1 MKKFRLFLTCLALVF
16 SGVMSAQNI
25 QVAGIVKDAATGEP
39 IPYASVQV
47 KGTRTGVNTAENGT
61 FSLSAPANGTLVIS
75 FIGYKTQE
83 VLIQNRSSINV
94 DLASEAVALDNVI
107 VVAYGTAKKESFTGS
122 AEVVKSDAIIKRST
136 STITKAIEGT
146 VAGVQTTA
154 GGGQP
159 GSGVSIRIRGNGSIK
174 ASNEPLYVVDGVPY
188 DGQISALNPNDIE
201 NMSILKDASAST
213 LYGARGSNGVVII
226 NTKRGKDGKK
236 YVTFKA
242 EFGVS
247 SRALLNYETVSSKE
261 YMETAR
267 ALYGAN
273 FMSRLGGESYN
284 PYDIQSTQLFD
295 ADGKIVSNAKLR
307 WDDNWIKEA
316 QNKAPYKQDYQLGIS
331 GGDEK
336 TQYLFSFGYYKE
348 NGLIMNTDFDRFSAK
363 VTVDS
368 KFASW
373 AKAGMSMN
381 ASTTKQNSTFD
392 NGSYYTNVWYSALA
406 LSPIYPVY
414 KKDSNGNTMYD
425 ASGDKIFDYGDTRP
439 MANNS
444 NAIGDLTYNKY
455 LGKNDNLSGRTFIE
469 FKTDKDIPIV
479 KDLSLSV
486 NLGFD
491 YLSKNYSEY
500 SNPLYGQ
507 YVSQGGNIEKYSY
520 RNLTYTFNQLLTY
533 DKTYNQHHVNLL
545 LGHEFYKMNNYDMF
559 ASKKGFAF
567 FGLYELSAASTVS
580 SMPTSKIVDNR
591 VESYLSRLNYD
602 YADKYYFSASY
613 RTDGS
618 SRFYKDSR
626 WGNFW
631 SLGASWKIS
640 KEKFMQSLTWI
651 DNLTYKI
658 SYGYQGN
665 DNIGTYYG
673 WQALYDL
680 EYANAEFG
688 GVFPTSV
695 ENKNLKWE
703 KNTNLN
709 TGIEAS
715 LFGHRLKLTVEYYI
729 KNTGDLIMSR
739 PMAVSTGFASYLD
752 NVGSMENKGIDIT
765 LGGTPVQ
772 NKNFKWDITFIG
784 SHVKNKVTKLNDGLQ
799 NLDPTN
805 VYITKVGYP
814 LNSFYLVMNGG
825 ADPQTGAQRYKY
837 IDANGVEQLTT
848 SYNTAN
854 AKRTD
859 ANIQGSRM
867 PDFEGSLTNSFE
879 LYNFDLSCLLTYSI
893 GGKVYDSNYFGLM
906 ETRNAGAN
914 YHMDLY
920 NMRWKQPGDITNVP
934 KLSENTKYH
943 TDFYLTD
950 ASYLSIKNISLGY
963 NFDSRF
969 VKKLGLES
977 LRLTMN
983 ANNLYL
989 FSHRK
994 GMDPQYN
1001 FNGTVDYSYTPVR
1014 TVSFGIDLKF

>member
-25 QVAGIVKDAATGEP
+25 QVTGTVKDAATGEP

-47 KGTRTGVNTAENGT
+47 KGTRTGINTAENGT

-83 VLIQNRSSINV
+83 VLIQNRSSINI
-94 DLASEAVALDNVI
+94 DLASDAVALDNVI

-136 STITKAIEGT
+136 SNVTKAIEGT

-159 GSGVSIRIRGNGSIK
+159 GSSASIRIRGFGSMK
-174 ASNEPLYVVDGVPY
+174 ASNDPLYVVDGVPY

-201 NMSILKDASAST
+201 NMSILKDASASA

-226 NTKRGKDGKK
+226 NTKRGKEGRK

-316 QNKAPYKQDYQLGIS
+316 QNKAPYKQDYQLGVT

-336 TQYLFSFGYYKE
+336 TQYLFSFGYSKE

-368 KFASW
+368 KFAAW

-381 ASTTKQNSTFD
+381 AATTKQNSTLD
-392 NGSYYTNVWYSALA
+392 NGSYYTNVWYSALT

-425 ASGDKIFDYGDTRP
+425 ASGDKIYDYGDTRP

-491 YLSKNYSEY
+491 YLSRNYSEY

-545 LGHEFYKMNNYDMF
+545 LGHEFYKMSNYDMF

-613 RTDGS
+613 RSDGS
-618 SRFYKDSR
+618 SRFYRDSR

-640 KEKFMQSLTWI
+640 NEKFMQSLTWI
-651 DNLTYKI
+651 DNLTYKL

-688 GVFPTSV
+688 GVFPISV
-695 ENKNLKWE
+695 ENRNLRWE
-703 KNTNLN
+703 KNNNLN

-715 LFGHRLKLTVEYYI
+715 LFGHRLKLTFEYFI
-729 KNTGDLIMSR
+729 KNTDDLIMSR

-752 NVGSMENKGIDIT
+752 NVGSMENKGFDIT

-772 NKNFKWDITFIG
+772 TKNFRWDITFMG

-859 ANIQGSRM
+859 ANIQGSRV
-867 PDFEGSLTNSFE
+867 PDLYGSLNNSFE

-893 GGKVYDSNYFGLM
+893 GGKVYDSNYFSLM

-920 NMRWKQPGDITNVP
+920 NKRWKQAGDITDVP
-934 KLSENTKYH
+934 KLSENTKYQ
-943 TDFYLTD
+943 TDYYLTD

-963 NFDSRF
+963 NFDSKF
-969 VKKLGLES
+969 VKKIGLES

-1001 FNGTVDYSYTPVR
+1001 FTGTVDYSYAPVR
-1014 TVSFGIDLKF
+1014 TVTFGIDLKF